1 MRGLAK
7 PGPWLAIR
15 CVRVSLRRW
24 ASMRHKGRELPN
36 ASLSIFTLAELR
48 VIRVIFSVMLSE
60 GRCTKRLD
68 EIAELVSASRST
80 VRNSIKEAVYHGIL
94 ERRER
99 RFGNAVSE
107 PNVLTVPGITSD
119 RYHDAA

>member
-1 MRGLAK
+1 MQ
-7 PGPWLAIR
+7 
-15 CVRVSLRRW
+15 
-24 ASMRHKGRELPN
+24 HEGRELPN
-36 ASLSIFTLAELR
+36 ACLSIFTPSELR

-60 GRCTKRLD
+60 GQCTKRLD
-68 EIAELVSASRST
+68 EIAALANASRST

-107 PNVLTVPGITSD
+107 SNVLTAGAPITSD
-119 RYHDAA
+119 RYHAAA

>member
-1 MRGLAK
+1 MRLEGQ
-7 PGPWLAIR
+7 
-15 CVRVSLRRW
+15 
-24 ASMRHKGRELPN
+24 ELPN
-36 ASLSIFTLAELR
+36 ASLSIFTPAELR
-48 VIRVIFSVMLSE
+48 IIRDLFGDVVRGAMHQ
-60 GRCTKRLD
+60 RLD
-68 EIAELVSASRST
+68 EIAELASASRST
-80 VRNSIKEAVYHGIL
+80 VRNSIKEAIYHGIL

>member
-1 MRGLAK
+1 
-7 PGPWLAIR
+7 
-15 CVRVSLRRW
+15 
-24 ASMRHKGRELPN
+24 MRHEGRELPN
-36 ASLSIFTLAELR
+36 ACLSIFTPSELR

-60 GRCTKRLD
+60 GQCTKRLD
-68 EIAELVSASRST
+68 EIAALAGASRST
-80 VRNSIKEAVYHGIL
+80 VRNSIKEAIYHGIL

-107 PNVLTVPGITSD
+107 ANVLTVPGITSD

>member
-1 MRGLAK
+1 MRL
-7 PGPWLAIR
+7 I
-15 CVRVSLRRW
+15 
-24 ASMRHKGRELPN
+24 
-36 ASLSIFTLAELR
+36 IFTPAELR
-48 VIRVIFSVMLSE
+48 VIRAIFSVILAE
-60 GRCTKRLD
+60 GECTKRLD
-68 EIAELVSASRST
+68 EIAELASASRST

-107 PNVLTVPGITSD
+107 PNVLTVPGAPITSD